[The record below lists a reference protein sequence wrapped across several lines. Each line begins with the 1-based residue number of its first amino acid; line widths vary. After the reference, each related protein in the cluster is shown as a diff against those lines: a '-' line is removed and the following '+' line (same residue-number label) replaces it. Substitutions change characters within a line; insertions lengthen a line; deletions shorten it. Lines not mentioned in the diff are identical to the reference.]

1 MLQSGK
7 PRHQQISDTLRQQIQ
22 DGTMGPNDQLLSE
35 NQLGEEFQVSRITVR
50 RALQTLENEGLIY
63 RRQGLGAFVSDQ
75 RVSQSMIRLN
85 SFVEDMELAGL
96 KASSQIIGFTKVVCP
111 DPIAHELRMELGKHV
126 FRLDRLRLGDETP
139 IAYDIT
145 FLPPFYAQLLDGF
158 DLETDTIYRILE
170 EEFEIP
176 ILMGRYRLDAANAEE
191 SVATHLQVPVNKALF
206 LIERISV
213 GAKEKPVYFQRRF
226 YRTDRVKYEVELAR
240 DKSESGKGFK
250 TLPLREFAPVF
261 KKTP

>member
-7 PRHQQISDTLRQQIQ
+7 PRHQQISDTLREKIE
-22 DGTMGPNDQLLSE
+22 DGTYAPNDQLLSE

-63 RRQGLGAFVSDQ
+63 RRQGLGAFVSDH

-96 KASSQIIGFTKVVCP
+96 NASSHIIGFSKVVCP
-111 DPIAHELRMELGKHV
+111 DAIAHELRVDPGKQV
-126 FRLDRLRLGDETP
+126 FRLDRLRLGDGAP
-139 IAYDIT
+139 IAYDST
-145 FLPPFYAQLLDGF
+145 WLPPFYAQLLEGF
-158 DLETDTIYRILE
+158 DLEKDTIYRILE

-176 ILMGRYRLDAANAEE
+176 ILMGRYRLDATNADENL
-191 SVATHLQVPVNKALF
+191 ATHLQVPVHKALF
-206 LIERISV
+206 LIERLSI

-226 YRTDRVKYEVELAR
+226 YRTDRVMYEVELAR
-240 DKSESGKGFK
+240 DNHEPGKGSK
-250 TLPLREFAPVF
+250 TMPLREFAPVF
-261 KKTP
+261 KKT

>member
-7 PRHQQISDTLRQQIQ
+7 PRHQQISDWIRERIEE
-22 DGTMGPNDQLLSE
+22 GTYAPNDQLLSE
-35 NQLGEEFQVSRITVR
+35 NQLGEQFQVSRITVR

-96 KASSQIIGFTKVVCP
+96 KASSHIISFTKVVCP
-111 DPIAHELRMELGKHV
+111 DSITHELRVEPGKQV
-126 FRLDRLRLGDETP
+126 FRLDRLRLGDGFP
-139 IAYDIT
+139 IAFDIT
-145 FLPPFYAQLLDGF
+145 WLPPFYAQLLEGY
-158 DLETDTIYRILE
+158 DLENDTIYRILE

-176 ILMGRYRLDAANAEE
+176 ILMGRYRLDAMNADELI
-191 SVATHLQVPVNKALF
+191 ADHLQVPVNKALF
-206 LIERISV
+206 LIERLSI

-240 DKSESGKGFK
+240 DKHEPGKNSS
-250 TLPLREFAPVF
+250 TMPLREFAPVF
-261 KKTP
+261 KKAL